1 MQELQAMKIEVDA
14 ATAIAKESRAA
25 TSSCSPSMLQAM
37 MIEVD
42 AAQTIVSA
50 LLAAISSC

>member
-14 ATAIAKESRAA
+14 ATATAKESRAA

-37 MIEVD
+37 KIEVD
-42 AAQTIVSA
+42 AAQTIASA
-50 LLAAISSC
+50 SLAAISSC